1 MTTTHIPKPPK
12 SKVVEANASAV
23 RQYVIEPLHSR
34 RCSCPACADIRY
46 TRRMRSEDWKGV
58 AIVIIEHCCSKD
70 SLMGRSIPQSE
81 GCKVIRVIQEHDMT
95 NKNGLNVTHSVGMNS
110 VGR

>member
-1 MTTTHIPKPPK
+1 MD
-12 SKVVEANASAV
+12 EANWSAV
-23 RQYVIEPLHSR
+23 RQYDIQPLHSR
-34 RCSCPACADIRY
+34 QFSCLACADIGY
-46 TRRMRSEDWKGV
+46 IRRMRSEDWKEV
-58 AIVIIEHCCSKD
+58 SIIIIEHRCSKN

-95 NKNGLNVTHSVGMNS
+95 TKNGLNVTHSVGMNS